1 MSKRKSYLNHLT
13 VTLLVSILFFVRFLV
28 AYVTRPIPKQ
38 ILPPWVSYI
47 SAPKFQFFFVMSQI
61 LFAVIGLGWFIWSRK
76 KQVSQNVRLLV
87 YALSLSAIGGLIL
100 FLVER

>member
-1 MSKRKSYLNHLT
+1 
-13 VTLLVSILFFVRFLV
+13 
-28 AYVTRPIPKQ
+28 
-38 ILPPWVSYI
+38 
-47 SAPKFQFFFVMSQI
+47 MSQI